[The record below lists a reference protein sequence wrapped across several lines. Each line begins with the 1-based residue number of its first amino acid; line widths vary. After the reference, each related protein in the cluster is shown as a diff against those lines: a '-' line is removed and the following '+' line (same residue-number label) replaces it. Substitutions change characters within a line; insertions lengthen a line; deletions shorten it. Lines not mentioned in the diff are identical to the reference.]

1 MPNDRRIDSDHTG
14 VTIGRPAAAAGAKL
28 PDSSDPTDTADTAD
42 TADAPA
48 RNVRRVGAAV
58 RTAAEAETAEPAG
71 AAAGAVT
78 AVSGRAAVRVVVVEG
93 VVVITPT
100 MAAAVRSRP
109 GFDAG

>member
-14 VTIGRPAAAAGAKL
+14 VTIGSPAAAAGLKL
-28 PDSSDPTDTADTAD
+28 PDSSDPTDTAETAD
-42 TADAPA
+42 TAEAPA

-58 RTAAEAETAEPAG
+58 RTAAEAERAVTAAG
-71 AAAGAVT
+71 AAVGATV
-78 AVSGRAAVRVVVVEG
+78 VSERAAVRVVVEG